1 MLRQM
6 KPASRVDHRPGLPG
20 RALFAALVPCLL
32 LAAGCA
38 DKSAPGGSVASLAG
52 ATQDIAWFEG
62 AVDEAFAYAKAND
75 LPVFLY
81 WGADWCPPCHEIKA
95 TVFRSSEFIERSR
108 LFVPVYLDGDAE
120 NAQALGEKFAVL
132 GYPTMIVFS
141 PAGEEITRIPGGI
154 DIQAYANVLDLA
166 IGAVRPVAT
175 IVARVLENG
184 AGLDVAE
191 CRLLAYYSWEQNPS
205 LLADRDRAAVFGR
218 LHDACPVELRVE
230 RSKLYLAQ
238 LEDAVAAA
246 AKGEGTA
253 LDPGLKAAAPGRL
266 LQILGDPALER
277 ANVFSLLISG
287 ARLTAAV
294 TEPGSEARA
303 KLQAHFTALLDRVA
317 RDEQL
322 FQTEPLY
329 ALIGKL
335 RFARIDAA
343 EAPLPDA
350 LLEEIRATVSRVD
363 RATSD
368 PYERQTIINAASA
381 VLEMAGMV
389 DEARALL
396 LAELDRSKQ
405 PYYFMP
411 GLASI
416 EQEAGNFPAAIDWL
430 ARGYAEATGPAT
442 RFQWGAYYLAGL
454 LEMAPQDEE
463 RIAAETLRVIGELE
477 STRAFYHRPKA
488 QLERLQVKLQEWNG
502 DGTHAGAIK
511 RIREG
516 VLGICSAM
524 PEQDAARA
532 TCEAF
537 LASA

>member
-1 MLRQM
+1 MLGPMHLPIRGPS
-6 KPASRVDHRPGLPG
+6 KSSKVGHR
-20 RALFAALVPCLL
+20 LFAALVPCLL

-38 DKSAPGGSVASLAG
+38 DKAATGGPVVPPA
-52 ATQDIAWFEG
+52 ATSQGIAWFG
-62 AVDEAFAYAKAND
+62 GTVDEASAHARAKD

-81 WGADWCPPCHEIKA
+81 WGAEWCPPCHEIKA

-166 IGAVRPVAT
+166 IGAVKPAAS
-175 IVARVLENG
+175 ILARVLETG
-184 AGLDVAE
+184 AALDVAE
-191 CRLLAYYSWEQNPS
+191 CRLLAYYSWEQNPA
-205 LLADRDRAAVFGR
+205 LLANRDKAAVFGS
-218 LHDACPVELRVE
+218 LHDACPAALGVE
-230 RSKLYLAQ
+230 RSKLFLAQ
-238 LEDAVAAA
+238 LDAAVAVT
-246 AKGEGTA
+246 AKGEGAA
-253 LDPGLKAAAPGRL
+253 LESGLRAAAPERL
-266 LQILGDPALER
+266 LEILGDPALQR
-277 ANVFSLLISG
+277 ANVVSLMLSG

-303 KLQAHFTALLDRVA
+303 RLQASFAALLDRMA

-329 ALIGKL
+329 ALIGTL
-335 RFARIDAA
+335 RFARIDDA
-343 EAPLPDA
+343 EATLPDA
-350 LLEEIRATVSRVD
+350 LLDEIRETVGRID
-363 RATSD
+363 RATRD
-368 PYERQTIINAASA
+368 PYERQTIINAAA
-381 VLEMAGMV
+381 ALLEMAGLT
-389 DEARALL
+389 DAARALL
-396 LAELDRSKQ
+396 LAELERSQQ

-416 EQEAGNFPAAIDWL
+416 EQEAGDYPAAINWL
-430 ARGYAEATGPAT
+430 ARGYAESTGPAT

-454 LEMAPQDEE
+454 LEMAPQDEDL
-463 RIAAETLRVIGELE
+463 IVAEALRVVGELE

-488 QLERLQVKLQEWNG
+488 QLERLQVKLREWNG
-502 DGTHAGAIK
+502 DDAHAGAIK
-511 RIREG
+511 RIRQG
-516 VLGICSAM
+516 VLRICAGIPA
-524 PEQDAARA
+524 QDAARA

-537 LASA
+537 LAPA

>member
-1 MLRQM
+1 MLGRM
-6 KPASRVDHRPGLPG
+6 ETSSWAALRPPG
-20 RALFAALVPCLL
+20 RRLLAALVPCLV

-38 DKSAPGGSVASLAG
+38 DKDASGGSAAAPAAAVEG
-52 ATQDIAWFEG
+52 IAWFEG
-62 AVDEAFAYAKAND
+62 TVDEAFAHARAKD

-81 WGADWCPPCHEIKA
+81 WGAEWCPPCHEIKA
-95 TVFRSSEFIERSR
+95 MVFRSSEFIERSR

-166 IGAVRPVAT
+166 IGAVKPAAT
-175 IVARVLENG
+175 ILARVLDSGTE
-184 AGLDVAE
+184 LDPAE

-205 LLADRDRAAVFGR
+205 LLADRDKATVFGS

-230 RSKLYLAQ
+230 RSKLYVAQ
-238 LEDAVAAA
+238 LEAAVAAA
-246 AKGEGTA
+246 AKGEGAA
-253 LDPGLKAAAPGRL
+253 LDPALRAAAPLRL
-266 LQILGDPALER
+266 LEILGDPALER
-277 ANVFSLLISG
+277 ANVFSLMISG
-287 ARLTAAV
+287 ARLTAAL
-294 TEPGSEARA
+294 TEPGSAARTE
-303 KLQAHFTALLDRVA
+303 LQAPFTELLDRVA
-317 RDEQL
+317 RDEEL

-335 RFARIDAA
+335 RFARIDDA
-343 EAPLPDA
+343 EAPLPEA
-350 LLEEIRATVSRVD
+350 LRDEIRATVRRIDS
-363 RATSD
+363 ATRD
-368 PYERQTIINAASA
+368 PYERQTIINAAA
-381 VLEMAGMV
+381 ALLEMADMA
-389 DEARALL
+389 DEARTLL

-416 EQEAGNFPAAIDWL
+416 EQEAGNYPAAIGWL

-463 RIAAETLRVIGELE
+463 LIVAETLRVIGELE

-488 QLERLQVKLQEWNG
+488 QLERLQVKLREWNG
-502 DGTHAGAIK
+502 DGTHAGSIR

-516 VLGICSAM
+516 VLRVCAGM
-524 PEQDAARA
+524 PAQDAARA

-537 LASA
+537 MAAA